1 MIITNYMHKEF
12 FIHIN
17 IVPAVYLSAIIICII
32 GNYPWGFLNL
42 LKWVQKMSTL
52 KNKVAV
58 VTGAARG
65 IGASIA
71 KHFAAEGAKVV
82 VNYASS
88 KEAADRVVK
97 EITGNGGTAIAVQ
110 ADVSKEE
117 DVKRLFEE
125 TKKAFGWLDI
135 LVNNAV
141 FQQYLPI
148 EQATTAA
155 FHQHFDVN
163 VLGPVLT
170 IQAALKLF
178 SDKGGSVINISSGA
192 SKMPMAGVSLY
203 SATKAALDAI
213 TISLSKELGARNIRV
228 NSILPGA
235 TETEGASSAGVTTGS
250 EAEKMFVAHTPLGRR
265 GQPEDIA
272 KAAVFLASDDA
283 AWITGENI
291 SVSGGMYGF

>member
-1 MIITNYMHKEF
+1 MNK
-12 FIHIN
+12 
-17 IVPAVYLSAIIICII
+17 
-32 GNYPWGFLNL
+32 
-42 LKWVQKMSTL
+42 L

-58 VTGAARG
+58 VTGASKG

-88 KEAADRVVK
+88 KEGADSVVK
-97 EITGNGGTAIAVQ
+97 NITDNGGIAIAVQ
-110 ADVSKEE
+110 ADVSKEA
-117 DVKRLFEE
+117 DVTRLFEE
-125 TKKAFGWLDI
+125 VKKAFGTLDV

-141 FQQYLPI
+141 FQQFLPI
-148 EQATTAA
+148 EQASVEA
-155 FHQHFDVN
+155 FHQHFNVN

-178 SDKGGSVINISSGA
+178 GDKGGNIINISSGA
-192 SKMPMAGVSLY
+192 SKMPLPAASLY

-213 TISLSKELGARNIRV
+213 TISLSKELGVKKVRI

-235 TETEGASSAGVTTGS
+235 TETEGAISAGVTAGS
-250 EAEKMFVAHTPLGRR
+250 EYEKMFVANTPLGRR

-272 KAAVFLASDDA
+272 KAAVFIVSDDA
-283 AWITGENI
+283 AWITGEQI

>member
-1 MIITNYMHKEF
+1 
-12 FIHIN
+12 
-17 IVPAVYLSAIIICII
+17 
-32 GNYPWGFLNL
+32 
-42 LKWVQKMSTL
+42 MSKL

-58 VTGAARG
+58 VTGASKG

-71 KHFAAEGAKVV
+71 KHFAAAGAKVV

-88 KEAADRVVK
+88 KEGADKVVK
-97 EITGNGGTAIAVQ
+97 EITENGGIAIAVQ
-110 ADVSKEE
+110 ADVSNEA
-117 DVKRLFEE
+117 DVTRLFEE
-125 TKKAFGWLDI
+125 TNEAFGTLDI

-141 FQQYLPI
+141 FQSYLPI
-148 EQATTAA
+148 EQATVAA

-178 SDKGGSVINISSGA
+178 GDKGGNIINISSGA
-192 SKMPMAGVSLY
+192 SKYPLPGASLY

-213 TISLSKELGARNIRV
+213 TISLSKELGIKNVRI

-235 TETEGASSAGVTTGS
+235 TETEGAASAGVTPGS
-250 EAEKMFVAHTPLGRR
+250 DYEKMFVANTPLGRR
-265 GQPEDIA
+265 GKPEDIA
-272 KAAVFLASDDA
+272 KAVVFLASDDA
-283 AWITGENI
+283 AWITGEQI

>member
-1 MIITNYMHKEF
+1 
-12 FIHIN
+12 
-17 IVPAVYLSAIIICII
+17 
-32 GNYPWGFLNL
+32 
-42 LKWVQKMSTL
+42 MSKL

-58 VTGAARG
+58 VTGASKG

-88 KEAADRVVK
+88 KEGADKVVK
-97 EITGNGGTAIAVQ
+97 AITDNGGIAIAVQ
-110 ADVSKEE
+110 ADVSNEA
-117 DVKRLFEE
+117 DVTRLFEE
-125 TKKAFGWLDI
+125 TQKAFGTLDI

-141 FQQYLPI
+141 AQGYAAI
-148 EQATTAA
+148 EQISVAD
-155 FHQHFDVN
+155 FHQSFNVN
-163 VLGPVLT
+163 VLGPILT

-178 SDKGGSVINISSGA
+178 GNKGGNIINISSGA
-192 SKMPMAGVSLY
+192 SKYPLPNASLY
-203 SATKAALDAI
+203 SSTKAALDAF
-213 TISLSKELGARNIRV
+213 TIALSKELGAKNVRI

-235 TETEGASSAGVTTGS
+235 TETEGAASAGVTAGS
-250 EAEKMFVAHTPLGRR
+250 EYEKMFIANTPLGRR

-283 AWITGENI
+283 AWITGEQI

>member
-1 MIITNYMHKEF
+1 MDK
-12 FIHIN
+12 
-17 IVPAVYLSAIIICII
+17 
-32 GNYPWGFLNL
+32 
-42 LKWVQKMSTL
+42 L

-58 VTGAARG
+58 VTGASKG

-71 KHFAAEGAKVV
+71 KYFAAEGAKVV

-88 KEAADRVVK
+88 KEGADKVVK
-97 EITGNGGTAIAVQ
+97 AITDNGGTAIAVQ
-110 ADVSKEE
+110 ADVSKEA
-117 DVKRLFEE
+117 DVTRLFEE
-125 TKKAFGWLDI
+125 TNTAFGRLDI

-148 EQATTAA
+148 EQASVEA
-155 FHQHFDVN
+155 FHQHFNVN

-178 SDKGGSVINISSGA
+178 GDNGGNIINISSGA
-192 SKMPMAGVSLY
+192 SKTPMAGVALY

-213 TISLSKELGARNIRV
+213 TISLSKELGAKNVRV

-235 TETEGASSAGVTTGS
+235 TETEGARSAGVTTGS
-250 EAEKMFVAHTPLGRR
+250 EYEKMFIANTPLGRR

-283 AWITGENI
+283 AWITGDQI

>member
-1 MIITNYMHKEF
+1 
-12 FIHIN
+12 
-17 IVPAVYLSAIIICII
+17 
-32 GNYPWGFLNL
+32 
-42 LKWVQKMSTL
+42 MSRL

-58 VTGAARG
+58 VTGASKG

-88 KEAADRVVK
+88 KEGADKVVK
-97 EITGNGGTAIAVQ
+97 AIIDNGGIAIAVQ
-110 ADVSKEE
+110 ADVSKEA
-117 DVKRLFEE
+117 DVTRLFDQ
-125 TKKAFGWLDI
+125 TRMAFGKLDI

-141 FQQYLPI
+141 AQGYAPI
-148 EQATTAA
+148 EQISAAA
-155 FHQHFDVN
+155 FQQSFNVN

-178 SDKGGSVINISSGA
+178 GDTGGNIINISSGA
-192 SKMPMAGVSLY
+192 SKYPLPNASVY
-203 SATKAALDAI
+203 SATKAALDAF
-213 TISLSKELGARNIRV
+213 TIALSKELGAKNVRI

-235 TETEGASSAGVTTGS
+235 TETEGAASAGVTKGS
-250 EAEKMFVAHTPLGRR
+250 EYEKMFVSKTPLGRR

-272 KAAVFLASDDA
+272 KAVVFLASDDA
-283 AWITGENI
+283 AWITGEQL